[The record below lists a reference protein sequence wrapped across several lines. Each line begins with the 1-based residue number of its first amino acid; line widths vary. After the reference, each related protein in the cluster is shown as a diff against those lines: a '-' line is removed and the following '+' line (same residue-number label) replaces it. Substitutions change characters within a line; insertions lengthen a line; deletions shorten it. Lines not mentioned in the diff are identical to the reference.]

1 MISRR
6 AFARGAGLVAGAALL
21 PRRAA
26 AADPAAAP
34 APAKKP
40 PATPAGPA
48 ASAAAHAEAE
58 ARVQLIVARYGSRL
72 SAADKSEL
80 SRLSLEAQKALDEV
94 RAYPLDWSDEP
105 ATVFRAPR
113 RR

>member
-1 MISRR
+1 MLTRR
-6 AFARGAGLVAGAALL
+6 DFARSAGLLAGAALL
-21 PRRAA
+21 PRRADA
-26 AADPAAAP
+26 AQPSATPTP
-34 APAKKP
+34 SKKP
-40 PATPAGPA
+40 PAPPKL
-48 ASAAAHAEAE
+48 SAAGQAEAE
-58 ARVQLIVARYGSRL
+58 ARVQLIVARYGARL

-80 SRLSLEAQKALDEV
+80 LRLSIAAQPSLDEL